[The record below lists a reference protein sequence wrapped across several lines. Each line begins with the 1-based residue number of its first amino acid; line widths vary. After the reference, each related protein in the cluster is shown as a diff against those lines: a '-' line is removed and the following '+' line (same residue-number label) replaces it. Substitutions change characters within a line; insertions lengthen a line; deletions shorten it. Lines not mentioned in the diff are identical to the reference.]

1 MKKKILTTKV
11 EEIGER
17 TVRYQIS
24 NEVVD
29 RDGDILI
36 ANGCDFSNFLKNP
49 VFLPFHRADC
59 FPLGKVISIFIE
71 NNAVFA
77 DVYFPTVDELATDP
91 TNASENAKLV
101 DFTYHCY
108 KSGMLSAVS
117 VGFIVKKAEPNE
129 YDGSTVLEWELL
141 EFSAVAIPA
150 NQEALAQAVKSFG
163 ADKAN
168 KYFKSTKGAD
178 TMDNNEN
185 PQATND
191 EMKALLKA
199 CTDEVKSCKKEIESL
214 KTELKE
220 CTDEMKAYRK
230 ALEDG
235 NEKPNPENPDVQ
247 EKPQENPPANDD
259 DEVLEIED

>member
-1 MKKKILTTKV
+1 MKTKILSTKT

-17 TVRYQIS
+17 TVRFQIS
-24 NEVVD
+24 NEVTD
-29 RDGDILI
+29 RDGDVLI
-36 ANGCDFSNFLKNP
+36 ANGCDFVNYLKNP
-49 VFLPFHRADC
+49 LFLPFHDRHS
-59 FPLGKVISIFIE
+59 FPLGKVVSIFIE
-71 NNAVFA
+71 NNAVYA
-77 DVYFPTVDELATDP
+77 DVYFPTIEELSTKP
-91 TNASENAKLV
+91 EEASEKAKLV

-108 KSGMLSAVS
+108 KTGMLNAVS
-117 VGFIVKKAEPNE
+117 VGFIVKKAEPNNT
-129 YDGSTVLEWELL
+129 DGSTILEWELL

-185 PQATND
+185 PQATD
-191 EMKALLKA
+191 EMKALLKE
-199 CTDEVKSCKKEIESL
+199 CTDEVKSCKKEIEAL
-214 KTELKE
+214 KSELKE

-235 NEKPNPENPDVQ
+235 SEKPNPENPDTQ

>member
-1 MKKKILTTKV
+1 MIKTKILSTKA
-11 EEIGER
+11 EAIGER
-17 TVRYQIS
+17 TVRFKIS
-24 NEVVD
+24 SEVVD

-36 ANGCDFSNFLKNP
+36 AAGCDTVNFMKNP

-91 TNASENAKLV
+91 ANASENAKLV

-117 VGFIVKKAEPNE
+117 VGFIVKKAKPNDN
-129 YDGSTVLEWELL
+129 DGSTILEWELL

-235 NEKPNPENPDVQ
+235 SEKPNPENPNVQ
-247 EKPQENPPANDD
+247 EKPQENPPTDD

>member
-1 MKKKILTTKV
+1 MKTKILSTKT

-17 TVRYQIS
+17 TVRFQIS
-24 NEVVD
+24 NEVTD

-36 ANGCDFSNFLKNP
+36 ANGCDFGNYLKNP
-49 VFLPFHRADC
+49 LFLPFHKADC
-59 FPLGKVISIFIE
+59 FPLGKVVSIFIE
-71 NNAVFA
+71 NNAVYA
-77 DVYFPTVDELATDP
+77 DVYFPTVDELSTDP
-91 TNASENAKLV
+91 SNASEKAKLV

-108 KSGMLSAVS
+108 KTGMLNAVS
-117 VGFIVKKAEPNE
+117 VGFIIKKAEPNDE
-129 YDGSTVLEWELL
+129 TDGLKVLEWELL

-235 NEKPNPENPDVQ
+235 NEKPNPDVQ
-247 EKPQENPPANDD
+247 ENPQENPPVNNEDE
-259 DEVLEIED
+259 EVLEVED

>member
-17 TVRYQIS
+17 TVRFQIS

-29 RDGDILI
+29 RDGDVLI
-36 ANGCDFSNFLKNP
+36 ANGCDFNNFLKNP

-117 VGFIVKKAEPNE
+117 VGFIVKKAKPNDN
-129 YDGSTVLEWELL
+129 DGSTILEWELL

-185 PQATND
+185 PQATD
-191 EMKALLKA
+191 EMKALLKE
-199 CTDEVKSCKKEIESL
+199 CTDEVKSCKKEIEAL
-214 KTELKE
+214 KSELKE

-230 ALEDG
+230 ALEDSG
-235 NEKPNPENPDVQ
+235 EKPNPENPDG
-247 EKPQENPPANDD
+247 QENPPTNDD